1 MAQPLPLPRSAS
13 TPSATIAPSSTLFGI
28 PFGGLGWF
36 GSLLIAVAAGFM
48 SFFATTFCAIVVI
61 LIANSASHTSI
72 DFAVSY
78 RDVGLPVGLVV
89 LVAALGYLGTL
100 WVRRVLRKA

>member
-1 MAQPLPLPRSAS
+1 
-13 TPSATIAPSSTLFGI
+13 LFGI

-36 GSLLIAVAAGFM
+36 GTLLISVAAGFM
-48 SFFATTFCAIVVI
+48 AFFATTFCAIIVI
-61 LIANSASHTSI
+61 LIANSTTHTSI
-72 DFAVSY
+72 DFAMSY

-89 LVAALGYLGTL
+89 LVTALGYLGTL